1 MTAFVD
7 SLLVIC
13 GNWQCVTLCEKIA
26 VVKQR
31 VSFMGQQMA
40 KDSEV

>member
-7 SLLVIC
+7 F
-13 GNWQCVTLCEKIA
+13 LCYVETDNVSFFVKKIA

-40 KDSEV
+40 KDSEI